1 MRVIAYTR
9 VSTEDQEDG
18 TSPEEQIRITKGL
31 AMQHGLP
38 DPEVIFDQI
47 SGTVPLFDRKDG
59 SLFEFHLEKGD
70 AIIVTALDRLFRS
83 SLDGQQTID
92 TWRKQGVKLI
102 IAGFGDLNDPNNPMG
117 KLVFDLMLSFSAFE
131 RNLICKRLHDGRKAK
146 RAKGGFIGG
155 EPPWGHY
162 VVGEGKKAHLR
173 QKDWYP
179 MAVRRMREFRNEL
192 KWTYD
197 KIVVKLNDIPLFD
210 PISRNTVRRILV
222 DEKGK
227 WTPAI
232 GKEKFVMTHQV
243 KESIT
248 RRRARGEYR

>member
-1 MRVIAYTR
+1 
-9 VSTEDQEDG
+9 
-18 TSPEEQIRITKGL
+18 
-31 AMQHGLP
+31 MQHGLP
-38 DPEVIFDQI
+38 EPEVIADQI

-59 SLFEFHLEKGD
+59 NVFEFYLEKGD
-70 AIIVTALDRLFRS
+70 VVIASALDRLFRS

-92 TWRKQGVKLI
+92 VWRKLGVKLI
-102 IAGFGDLNDPNNPMG
+102 IAGFGDLNDTNNPLG
-117 KLVFDLMLSFSAFE
+117 KLMFDMVLSFASFE
-131 RNLICKRLHDGRKAK
+131 RELICKRLHEGRKAK

-162 VVGEGKKAHLR
+162 VVGEGKKAQLR

-179 MAVRRMREFRNEL
+179 MAVRRMREFREGL
-192 KWTYD
+192 GWTYD
-197 KIVVKLNDIPLFD
+197 KIVVKMNDIEMFD
-210 PISRNTVRRILV
+210 PISRNTVRRIMV

-227 WTPAI
+227 WMPAI

-248 RRRARGEYR
+248 KRRARGGYR